1 MPMNHRPLWIRY
13 ASTALALSLLASA
26 PSLLCGQVANPLE
39 TQPTPP
45 VVKGAPLPIKP
56 GKAAAQ
62 PATPEQL
69 ARWASELDHDEF
81 LVREEATQNLARA
94 GLPAVEVCRKV
105 LQQPTPESGSRAM
118 HVLHQLAL
126 SNDLDLLDGARNALE
141 EMTRRKGT
149 PLKSRAEEVLTQLNA
164 QRQAITLGELE
175 GLGARIRRTQYVTGF
190 AAEAEVVSSLE
201 IGADWRGTD
210 EDYRRFKWLT
220 DIRQVAL
227 VGDRATDA
235 ALKYVSSIKGLKSV
249 QAYRA
254 NITDAG
260 VKHLADCPQ
269 LEDVGLY
276 YIPVSNDSLQALKG
290 VKTLTAVRIYGTR
303 ATPDVAAEL
312 QSGLGAGKVDF
323 RHGAFLGVGCIT
335 IDTSCAISRVN
346 KDSPADRAGI
356 QQEDIVLSFNSE
368 VVPDFET
375 LTTII
380 SKLKA
385 GDTAELVVQRV
396 ALDGNSQPVP
406 RKLTIKVPLG
416 EWPVEQFI
424 YGATRE

>member
-1 MPMNHRPLWIRY
+1 MPMNHRPRWIGLATAVACRCR
-13 ASTALALSLLASA
+13 ALALALLLGTA
-26 PSLLCGQVANPLE
+26 PGAVAQNPAP
-39 TQPTPP
+39 PTAVKP
-45 VVKGAPLPIKP
+45 VAV
-56 GKAAAQ
+56 

-81 LVREEATQNLARA
+81 LVREEATQNLVRS
-94 GLPAVEVCRKV
+94 GLPAVEVCRRV

-141 EMTRRKGT
+141 EVTRGKT
-149 PLKSRAEEVLTQLNA
+149 SPLKSRAEEVLAQLNS
-164 QRQAITLGELE
+164 QRQAITLAELE
-175 GLGARIRRTQYVTGF
+175 GLGAQIRRTQYVTGF

-201 IGADWRGTD
+201 IGHDWRGTD
-210 EDYRRFKWLT
+210 EDFRRFKWLT

-260 VKHLADCPQ
+260 VKQLADCPQ

-276 YIPVSNDSLQALKG
+276 YIPVSNDALNALKA
-290 VKTLTAVRIYGTR
+290 VKTLTAVRVYGTR
-303 ATPDVAAEL
+303 ATPEMAAEL
-312 QSGLGAGKVDF
+312 QAGLGAGKVDF

-356 QQEDIVLSFNSE
+356 QQEDVVLSFNGE

-385 GDTAELVVQRV
+385 NDVAELVVQRV
-396 ALDGNSQPVP
+396 ALDDNNQPVQ

-424 YGATRE
+424 IGANRE